1 MEGCTDRHEE
11 TAPAVSDLAHQ
22 LVSQE
27 EGRIAHV
34 YQDSLG
40 YWTIGVGCL
49 VDARKGGGLCDE
61 AIDAQLEHD
70 LKGARDRAAAL
81 TGFDRCN
88 EVRRA
93 VLVSMC
99 FQLGSLAS
107 WVNFRNALS
116 AGDYEAAANH
126 GLDSL
131 WAKQTPLRAQR
142 QMQMLRTGE
151 WT

>member
-1 MEGCTDRHEE
+1 M
-11 TAPAVSDLAHQ
+11 SFDLAHR
-22 LVSQE
+22 LVSEE

-40 YWTIGVGCL
+40 FWTIGVGCL
-49 VDARKGGGLCDE
+49 VDQRKGGALCDE

-70 LKGARDRAAAL
+70 MKAARERAAKL
-81 TGFDRCN
+81 SGFDQCN
-88 EVRRA
+88 EVRQA
-93 VLVSMC
+93 VIISMC

-107 WVNFRNALS
+107 WTNFRNALA
-116 AGDYEAAANH
+116 AGDYTAAADH

-131 WAKQTPLRAQR
+131 WAKQTPRRAQR

-151 WT
+151 WS

>member
-1 MEGCTDRHEE
+1 M
-11 TAPAVSDLAHQ
+11 SFDLAHK
-22 LVSQE
+22 LVSEE

-34 YQDSLG
+34 YADHLG

-49 VDARKGGGLCDE
+49 VDERKGGGLCDE

-70 LKGARDRAAAL
+70 LQAARKRAQSL
-81 TGFDRCN
+81 MGFDQCN
-88 EVRRA
+88 EVRQA
-93 VLVSMC
+93 VIISMC

-107 WVNFRNALS
+107 WTNFRNALA
-116 AGDYEAAANH
+116 AGDYNAAADH

-131 WAKQTPLRAQR
+131 WAKQTPHRAQR

-151 WT
+151 WA